1 MDTREQLLALHEE
14 LRRRKA
20 EGVRSISVTDESLVR
35 LRAGVSAQL
44 APAPQSLAATPAVA
58 ASAVESIAEPRPPFA
73 PRPTPV
79 RASAAPVF
87 SLGPIPAEAPV
98 VNLPDGDK
106 QTRWDALQALVQQHP
121 VCRQHLRPG
130 KKLVLG
136 VGRLDADIFFCGEA
150 PGAEEEMLGEPFVG
164 PAGQLLTRMI
174 QGMGLKREQVY
185 IGNIMNWRPEMATG
199 PDHVQTGNR
208 PPTPAELRFCLPF
221 LRAQLDIVQPKLIV
235 ALGKTAAEGLLGHGS
250 FRTLGEVRGRW
261 HDWSGTPVMVTYHP
275 AYILHRETKTAK
287 REIWSDLLLVMER
300 AGLPI
305 SEKQRGYYL

>member
-1 MDTREQLLALHEE
+1 MDTREQLLALNEE

-44 APAPQSLAATPAVA
+44 APAPRSLAVTPAVA
-58 ASAVESIAEPRPPFA
+58 ANAVESIAEPRTSFA
-73 PRPTPV
+73 PQPTPV

-87 SLGPIPAEAPV
+87 SLGPIPTEAPV

-106 QTRWDALQALVQQHP
+106 QTRWNALQALVLHHP
-121 VCRQHLRPG
+121 VCLQHVRPG

-150 PGAEEEMLGEPFVG
+150 PGAEEEIQGEPFVG

-185 IGNIMNWRPEMATG
+185 IGNIMNWRPELATG
-199 PDHVQTGNR
+199 PDNVQTGNR

-261 HDWSGTPVMVTYHP
+261 HDWRGTPMMVTYHP
-275 AYILHRETKTAK
+275 SYILHRETKTAK
-287 REIWSDLLLVMER
+287 REIWSDLLMVMER
-300 AGLPI
+300 AGLAI
-305 SEKQRGYYL
+305 SEKQRSYYL